1 MLLPVVTVLVRYL
14 FCIFTQTSGYL
25 DEVGLVDWI
34 CGRDAD
40 LLWPYTLGIGVEMH
54 LGLFSRM
61 LLTREE

>member
-14 FCIFTQTSGYL
+14 FCTFTQVATW

-54 LGLFSRM
+54 LGLFSEM